1 MTRYLLDTNTVS
13 EPARKSPDPEVQ
25 ARLQAHG
32 GEAAIASVVWH
43 ELVYGLDR
51 MPAGRRRDYVAHYL
65 LDVVRPALPVVPFDT
80 AAAEWLARERARL
93 EAQGTPRPALDGMIA
108 ATAAT
113 RGLILVTRNTDD
125 VAGYDG
131 LHVENWFSDAPER
144 SPATDG

>member
-13 EPARKSPDPEVQ
+13 EPARRRPDPEVLT
-25 ARLQAHG
+25 RIEVHT
-32 GEAAIASVVWH
+32 GETAIASVVWH
-43 ELVYGLDR
+43 ELVYGLER
-51 MPAGRRRDYVAHYL
+51 MPAGRKRDYVARYL

-108 ATAAT
+108 AVAAR

-125 VAGYDG
+125 VVGYDG
-131 LHVENWFSDAPER
+131 LHVENWFSDND
-144 SPATDG
+144 SDG

>member
-13 EPARKSPDPEVQ
+13 EPARKKPDSEVL
-25 ARLQAHG
+25 ARLETHA
-32 GEAAIASVVWH
+32 GETAIASVVWH
-43 ELVYGLDR
+43 ELVYGLER

-131 LHVENWFSDAPER
+131 LHVENWFSDA
-144 SPATDG
+144 DG

>member
-13 EPARKSPDPEVQ
+13 EPARRRPDPEVL
-25 ARLQAHG
+25 ARIEVHT
-32 GEAAIASVVWH
+32 GETAIASVVWH
-43 ELVYGLDR
+43 ELVYGLER
-51 MPAGRRRDYVAHYL
+51 MPAGRKRNYVAHYL

-108 ATAAT
+108 AVAAT
-113 RGLILVTRNTDD
+113 RGLVLVTRNTDD

-131 LHVENWFSDAPER
+131 LHVENWFSDKG
-144 SPATDG
+144 SDG